1 MAALL
6 RNAGRVLSTR
16 AKTGRIPYRYRCPGA
31 YRNLL
36 LLDLRPGRRRAPRP
50 YRTRRYGGVDRAI
63 LPERG
68 LQLPNLTESNA
79 QFFSNGLAVS
89 VFGRECHSA
98 SFAVKQPL
106 KSCSLVHD
114 KGSTTVSSLQISVCS
129 EISNASSTSMPR
141 YRTVD
146 SSLECPS
153 SNWTARR
160 FLVRR

>member
-89 VFGRECHSA
+89 VFGRFLPVEAYRCCSHIQCKLL
-98 SFAVKQPL
+98 VK
-106 KSCSLVHD
+106 SNEN
-114 KGSTTVSSLQISVCS
+114 GWSSG
-129 EISNASSTSMPR
+129 M
-141 YRTVD
+141 
-146 SSLECPS
+146 
-153 SNWTARR
+153 
-160 FLVRR
+160 